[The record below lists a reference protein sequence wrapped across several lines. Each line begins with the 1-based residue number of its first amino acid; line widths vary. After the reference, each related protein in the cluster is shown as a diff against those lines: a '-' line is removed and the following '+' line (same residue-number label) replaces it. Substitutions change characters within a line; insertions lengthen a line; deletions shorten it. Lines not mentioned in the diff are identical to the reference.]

1 MRRFFEVL
9 LVGSFIG
16 LVPACGG
23 STPQAASAESPSMT
37 PAEAREFIAE
47 VQKERG
53 VTPDETPVT
62 SVEQLLDIL
71 TADDINRFDAANRL
85 VAGKPGI
92 DAMSLNAT
100 LELCWSD
107 SFNTVALIVE
117 ELRKRDAVE
126 VQRLTQERDAGRDFT
141 DQDKKELERAEQAVA
156 FDVKARAALEVLAKD
171 HLAAGGALVHEELR
185 QFPSDP
191 RTYRVA
197 AFYYL
202 LTADWQH
209 FDTSMQWLKDT
220 EATDSGLQYLRG
232 LEALLR
238 YAIKKEA
245 SDFLRKSLELNAKQV
260 RAQAKLVLTEEG
272 IEAIHAELEKLRAVA
287 PRHPVVTIAG
297 PSITTAYQMATAFSQ
312 ARATRPA
319 AAAPP
324 ASTGSAPAQDPAPA
338 PATPAA
344 PPAPPAAPK

>member
-1 MRRFFEVL
+1 M
-9 LVGSFIG
+9 S
-16 LVPACGG
+16 
-23 STPQAASAESPSMT
+23 
-37 PAEAREFIAE
+37 PAEARQFIAG

-53 VTPDETPVT
+53 VTPDTTPVT
-62 SVEQLLDIL
+62 SVDQLLDIL
-71 TADDINRFDAANRL
+71 TADDINRFDEANRL

-100 LELCWSD
+100 IELCWSD
-107 SFNTVALIVE
+107 SLNTVALIVE

-126 VQRLTQERDAGRDFT
+126 VQRLTQQRDAGREFT
-141 DQDKKELERAEQAVA
+141 DQDKKDLERAEQAVA
-156 FDVKARAALEVLAKD
+156 FDVKTRAALEVLAKD
-171 HLAAGGALVHEELR
+171 HLGAGGAIVHEELR

-209 FDTSMQWLKDT
+209 FDTSMQWLKDS

-245 SDFLRKSLELNAKQV
+245 SAFLRKSLELNAKQV

-272 IEAIHAELEKLRAVA
+272 IEPIHAELEKLRAVS

-297 PSITTAYQMATAFSQ
+297 PSITSAYEMATAFSK
-312 ARATRPA
+312 ARVTRPA

-324 ASTGSAPAQDPAPA
+324 ASPGAGAPATQGPAPVSPVPAPA
-338 PATPAA
+338 APSA
-344 PPAPPAAPK
+344 PPAH